1 MLKRFALDIKSIR
14 EEKKISLVEIA
25 NETRIHISAF
35 EKMERGD
42 FTFQPQTYI
51 KAFLKQYAKYLELD
65 ENEIV
70 HDYNLAR
77 SGNYHPK
84 TKPEVDVSKDTK
96 DVKKDD
102 DKFADTFEE
111 VPGKDKQE
119 SEESMDE
126 EEPKDEILEDED
138 IEESTSKKIPKIETA
153 AFNYTAEGKKPLLE
167 KSPSF
172 NPKILK
178 NIGWAALF
186 ILILVGV
193 YFIINELILND
204 PSTKKM
210 EIVRQSFDDVVKE
223 SEWKLLGKRS
233 KEEIEDSIRK
243 AREYEASLLEET
255 GDTLTLE
262 IISLTKGEL
271 TVITDSLKTE
281 KAEYSKNELGIWKA
295 RKFFVISSNNTSS
308 FNAILNG
315 DTLEFTDRRVD
326 GVMITKDGLVKK

>member
-1 MLKRFALDIKSIR
+1 MLKRFALDLKNIR

-35 EKMERGD
+35 EKMESGD

-84 TKPEVDVSKDTK
+84 TKPEADVSGDAK

-111 VPGKDKQE
+111 VQGKDKQE
-119 SEESMDE
+119 SEEIMDE
-126 EEPKDEILEDED
+126 EEHKDEFLEDED

-153 AFNYTAEGKKPLLE
+153 AFNYTSEGKKPLLE
-167 KSPSF
+167 KSPGF
-172 NPKILK
+172 NVKILK

-204 PSTKKM
+204 SSTKKM

-243 AREYEASLLEET
+243 ARDYEASLLVET

-308 FNAILNG
+308 FNAILND

>member
-1 MLKRFALDIKSIR
+1 MLKKFAQDLKSIR

-35 EKMERGD
+35 EKIENGD

-65 ENEIV
+65 ENEII
-70 HDYNLAR
+70 HDYNMAR

-84 TKPEVDVSKDTK
+84 TKPEVDVSKDAK
-96 DVKKDD
+96 DVRKDD

-111 VPGKDKQE
+111 VPGKDKHE
-119 SEESMDE
+119 SEEIKDE
-126 EEPKDEILEDED
+126 EEPKDETFEEEDVDEF
-138 IEESTSKKIPKIETA
+138 TSKKIPKIETA
-153 AFNYTAEGKKPLLE
+153 AFDYTSRGKKPLLV
-167 KSPSF
+167 KSPGF

-178 NIGWAALF
+178 NIGWTALF
-186 ILILVGV
+186 LLILVGA

-204 PSTKKM
+204 SSTKKM

-223 SEWKLLGKRS
+223 SEWRLLGKRS
-233 KEEIEDSIRK
+233 KEEIEDSLRK
-243 AREYEASLLEET
+243 AREYEASLLTET

-262 IISLTKGEL
+262 IISLKKGAI

-315 DTLEFTDRRVD
+315 DTLEFTNRRVD
-326 GVMITKDGLVKK
+326 GLVITKNGLVKK